1 MQNFLQ
7 RYYKSFLFALI
18 VFVFLAQTDLLN
30 YLGNY
35 TEAGGAGLKVNY
47 LIKKNNFLLLLLF
60 SSIGFSILVRFINE
74 DIKNNLTILLPIL
87 IIYSFPRLLYQ
98 EYAEPLVLIIFF
110 LYIKTSLHKVY
121 FKNIS
126 LSHFIFITYFLIY
139 LAGSIYFKHFAFST
153 FDEWKI
159 FLNTQ

>member
-35 TEAGGAGLKVNY
+35 TEAGGAVLKVNY

-110 LYIKTSLHKVY
+110 YI
-121 FKNIS
+121 
-126 LSHFIFITYFLIY
+126 
-139 LAGSIYFKHFAFST
+139 
-153 FDEWKI
+153 
-159 FLNTQ
+159 